1 MGMMPVY
8 FTTTSFKKRK
18 KQKFTNAAAA
28 ASSREN
34 QESWKKLLL
43 SHGVKQQK
51 VSKTIATLQ
60 RKPVS
65 YRGSDL
71 PKIPSLKDTWEPCTK
86 PADKVYTGDAIVG
99 ISTMHKSNAVPVFNK
114 QAAID
119 ISKMRR

>member
-8 FTTTSFKKRK
+8 FTTTSYKKRK
-18 KQKFTNAAAA
+18 KQKFTTAAAA
-28 ASSREN
+28 QRSREN
-34 QESWKKLLL
+34 QESWKNILL
-43 SHGVKQQK
+43 SHGVKK
-51 VSKTIATLQ
+51 VSKNIQSVQ
-60 RKPVS
+60 RKPIS

-71 PKIPSLKDTWEPCTK
+71 PRIPSRKDTFDPCVR

>member
-34 QESWKKLLL
+34 QDSWKKLLS

-51 VSKTIATLQ
+51 VTKTVATLQ

-86 PADKVYTGDAIVG
+86 SADKVYTGDAIVG

>member
-18 KQKFTNAAAA
+18 KQKFANAAAA
-28 ASSREN
+28 KLSHDN

-43 SHGVKQQK
+43 SHDVRK
-51 VSKTIATLQ
+51 VSKTVAALQ
-60 RKPVS
+60 RKPLT

-71 PKIPSLKDTWEPCTK
+71 PKIPSVKDTWEPCVR

>member
-8 FTTTSFKKRK
+8 FTTTSFRKRK
-18 KQKFTNAAAA
+18 KQKFTNAASAKL
-28 ASSREN
+28 SREN

-43 SHGVKQQK
+43 SHDVKK
-51 VSKTIATLQ
+51 ISKNIKSVQ

-71 PKIPSLKDTWEPCTK
+71 PRIPSVKDTWEPCVR

>member
-34 QESWKKLLL
+34 QDSWKKLLS

-51 VSKTIATLQ
+51 VTKTVATLQ

>member
-8 FTTTSFKKRK
+8 FTTTSFRKRK
-18 KQKFTNAAAA
+18 KQKFTNAASAKL
-28 ASSREN
+28 SRDN

-43 SHGVKQQK
+43 SHDVKK
-51 VSKTIATLQ
+51 VSKNIKSVQ

-71 PKIPSLKDTWEPCTK
+71 PRIPSVKDTWEPCVR

>member
-8 FTTTSFKKRK
+8 FTNTSYKKRK
-18 KQKFTNAAAA
+18 KQKFTTAAAA
-28 ASSREN
+28 QRSREN
-34 QESWKKLLL
+34 QESWKNILL
-43 SHGVKQQK
+43 SHGVKK
-51 VSKTIATLQ
+51 VSKNTQSLQ

-65 YRGSDL
+65 YRGSEL
-71 PKIPSLKDTWEPCTK
+71 PRIPSVKHTWEPCTK

>member
-8 FTTTSFKKRK
+8 FTTTSYKKRK
-18 KQKFTNAAAA
+18 KQKFTTAAAA
-28 ASSREN
+28 QRSREN
-34 QESWKKLLL
+34 QESWKNILL
-43 SHGVKQQK
+43 SHGVKK
-51 VSKTIATLQ
+51 VSKNRQSLQ

-65 YRGSDL
+65 YRGSEL
-71 PKIPSLKDTWEPCTK
+71 PRIPSVKHTWEPCTK

>member
-43 SHGVKQQK
+43 SHGVKQKK
-51 VSKTIATLQ
+51 VSKTVATLQ

>member
-1 MGMMPVY
+1 MTMMPVY

-18 KQKFTNAAAA
+18 KQKFTNVDAAKR
-28 ASSREN
+28 SREN
-34 QESWKKLLL
+34 QKSWQNILLDYD
-43 SHGVKQQK
+43 VKK
-51 VSKTIATLQ
+51 VSKNIQSLQ

-65 YRGSDL
+65 YRGSEL
-71 PKIPSLKDTWEPCTK
+71 PRIPSVKHTWEPCTK
-86 PADKVYTGDAIVG
+86 SADKVYTGDAIVG

>member
-1 MGMMPVY
+1 MGMMPDY
-8 FTTTSFKKRK
+8 FTTTSYKKRK
-18 KQKFTNAAAA
+18 KQKFTTAAAA
-28 ASSREN
+28 QRSREN
-34 QESWKKLLL
+34 QESWKNILL
-43 SHGVKQQK
+43 SHGVKK
-51 VSKTIATLQ
+51 VSKNIQSVQ
-60 RKPVS
+60 RKPIS

-71 PKIPSLKDTWEPCTK
+71 PRIPSRKDTFDPCVR

>member
-8 FTTTSFKKRK
+8 FTTTSYKKRK

-28 ASSREN
+28 ESSREN

-60 RKPVS
+60 RKPIS

-86 PADKVYTGDAIVG
+86 PAGKVYTGDAIVG

>member
-8 FTTTSFKKRK
+8 FTSTSYKKRK
-18 KQKFTNAAAA
+18 KQKFTTAAAA
-28 ASSREN
+28 QRSREN
-34 QESWKKLLL
+34 QESWKNILL
-43 SHGVKQQK
+43 SHGVKK
-51 VSKTIATLQ
+51 VSKNIQSVQ
-60 RKPVS
+60 RKPIS

-71 PKIPSLKDTWEPCTK
+71 PRIPSRKDTFDPCVR

>member
-1 MGMMPVY
+1 MGMMPIY

-28 ASSREN
+28 QSSREN

>member
-34 QESWKKLLL
+34 QESWKKLLS

-51 VSKTIATLQ
+51 VSKTVATLR

>member
-8 FTTTSFKKRK
+8 FTTTSYEKRK
-18 KQKFTNAAAA
+18 KQKFTTAAAA
-28 ASSREN
+28 QRSREN
-34 QESWKKLLL
+34 QESWKNILL
-43 SHGVKQQK
+43 SHGVKK
-51 VSKTIATLQ
+51 VSKNIQSVQ
-60 RKPVS
+60 RKPIS

-71 PKIPSLKDTWEPCTK
+71 PRIPSRKDTFDPCVR

>member
-28 ASSREN
+28 QSSREN

-51 VSKTIATLQ
+51 VSETIATLQ

>member
-34 QESWKKLLL
+34 QDSWKKLLS

-51 VSKTIATLQ
+51 VTKTVATLQ
-60 RKPVS
+60 MKPVS

>member
-28 ASSREN
+28 QSSREN

-43 SHGVKQQK
+43 SHDIKK
-51 VSKTIATLQ
+51 HKLSKNIVTLQ

-65 YRGSDL
+65 YRGSEL
-71 PKIPSLKDTWEPCTK
+71 PRIPSLQDTWEPCVR

>member
-8 FTTTSFKKRK
+8 FTTTSYKKRK
-18 KQKFTNAAAA
+18 KQKFTTAAAA
-28 ASSREN
+28 QRSREN
-34 QESWKKLLL
+34 QESWKNILL
-43 SHGVKQQK
+43 SHGVKK
-51 VSKTIATLQ
+51 VSKNIQSVQ

-71 PKIPSLKDTWEPCTK
+71 PRIPSRKDTFDPCVR

>member
-8 FTTTSFKKRK
+8 FTTTSYKKRK
-18 KQKFTNAAAA
+18 KQKFTTAAAA
-28 ASSREN
+28 QRSREN
-34 QESWKKLLL
+34 QESWKNILL
-43 SHGVKQQK
+43 SHGVKK
-51 VSKTIATLQ
+51 VSKNIQSVQ
-60 RKPVS
+60 RKPIS
-65 YRGSDL
+65 YRGTDL
-71 PKIPSLKDTWEPCTK
+71 PRIPSRKDTFDPCVR

>member
-8 FTTTSFKKRK
+8 FTTTSFRKRK
-18 KQKFTNAAAA
+18 KQKFTNAASAKLT
-28 ASSREN
+28 RDN

-43 SHGVKQQK
+43 SHDVKK
-51 VSKTIATLQ
+51 VSKNIKSVQ

-71 PKIPSLKDTWEPCTK
+71 PRIPSVKDTWEPCVR

>member
-1 MGMMPVY
+1 MSMMPVY

-18 KQKFTNAAAA
+18 KQKFANAAAA
-28 ASSREN
+28 KLSRDN

-43 SHGVKQQK
+43 SHDVRK
-51 VSKTIATLQ
+51 VSKNIKSDQ

-71 PKIPSLKDTWEPCTK
+71 PKIPSVKDTWEPCVR
-86 PADKVYTGDAIVG
+86 PADKVYTGNAIVG

>member
-1 MGMMPVY
+1 MGIMPVY

-18 KQKFTNAAAA
+18 KQKFTTAAAA
-28 ASSREN
+28 QRSREN

-43 SHGVKQQK
+43 SHDVKK
-51 VSKTIATLQ
+51 LSKNVQLVQ

-71 PKIPSLKDTWEPCTK
+71 PRIPSLKATWDPCTK
-86 PADKVYTGDAIVG
+86 PADKLYTGNAIVG

>member
-8 FTTTSFKKRK
+8 FTTTSYKKRK
-18 KQKFTNAAAA
+18 KQKFTTAAAA
-28 ASSREN
+28 QRSREN

-43 SHGVKQQK
+43 SHDVNK
-51 VSKTIATLQ
+51 VSKNIKSVQ

-71 PKIPSLKDTWEPCTK
+71 PRIPSVKDTWEPCVR

>member
-34 QESWKKLLL
+34 QDSWKKLLS

-51 VSKTIATLQ
+51 VTKTVATLQ

-71 PKIPSLKDTWEPCTK
+71 PKIPSLKDTWEPCVR

>member
-1 MGMMPVY
+1 MSMMPVY
-8 FTTTSFKKRK
+8 FTTTSFRKRK
-18 KQKFTNAAAA
+18 KQNFTNAASAKL
-28 ASSREN
+28 SREN

-43 SHGVKQQK
+43 SHDVKK
-51 VSKTIATLQ
+51 VSKNIKSVQ

-71 PKIPSLKDTWEPCTK
+71 PRIPSVKDTWEPCVR

>member
-8 FTTTSFKKRK
+8 FTTTSYKKRK
-18 KQKFTNAAAA
+18 KQKFTTAAAA
-28 ASSREN
+28 QRAREN
-34 QESWKKLLL
+34 QESWKNILL
-43 SHGVKQQK
+43 SHGVKK
-51 VSKTIATLQ
+51 VSKNIQSVQ
-60 RKPVS
+60 RKPIS

-71 PKIPSLKDTWEPCTK
+71 PRIPSRKDTFDPCVR

>member
-28 ASSREN
+28 QSSREN

>member
-8 FTTTSFKKRK
+8 FTTTSYKKRK
-18 KQKFTNAAAA
+18 KQKFTTAVAAQR
-28 ASSREN
+28 SREN
-34 QESWKKLLL
+34 QESWKNILL
-43 SHGVKQQK
+43 SHGVKK
-51 VSKTIATLQ
+51 VSKNIQSVQ
-60 RKPVS
+60 RKPIS

-71 PKIPSLKDTWEPCTK
+71 PRIPSRKDTFDPCVR

>member
-34 QESWKKLLL
+34 QDSWKKLLS

-51 VSKTIATLQ
+51 VSKTVATLQ

>member
-8 FTTTSFKKRK
+8 FTTTSYKKRK
-18 KQKFTNAAAA
+18 KQKFANATAAKL
-28 ASSREN
+28 SRDN

-43 SHGVKQQK
+43 SHDVKKQK
-51 VSKTIATLQ
+51 VSKTVATLQ

-71 PKIPSLKDTWEPCTK
+71 PRIPSVKGTWEPCTK

>member
-34 QESWKKLLL
+34 QESWKKLLS

-51 VSKTIATLQ
+51 VTKTVATLQ

>member
-18 KQKFTNAAAA
+18 KQKFTNATAA

-34 QESWKKLLL
+34 QESWKKLLS

-51 VSKTIATLQ
+51 VTKTVATLQ

>member
-1 MGMMPVY
+1 MSMMPVY
-8 FTTTSFKKRK
+8 FTTTSFRKRK
-18 KQKFTNAAAA
+18 KQNFTNAASAKL
-28 ASSREN
+28 SREN

-43 SHGVKQQK
+43 SHDVKK
-51 VSKTIATLQ
+51 VSKNIKSVQ

-71 PKIPSLKDTWEPCTK
+71 PRIPSVKDTWEPCVR

-99 ISTMHKSNAVPVFNK
+99 ISTMHKSNAVPIFNK

>member
-18 KQKFTNAAAA
+18 KQKFTNAASAQ
-28 ASSREN
+28 SSREN

>member
-1 MGMMPVY
+1 MSMMPVY

-18 KQKFTNAAAA
+18 KQKFANAAAA
-28 ASSREN
+28 KLSRDN

-43 SHGVKQQK
+43 SHDVKK
-51 VSKTIATLQ
+51 VSKNIKSVQ
-60 RKPVS
+60 REPVS

-71 PKIPSLKDTWEPCTK
+71 PRIPSVKDTWEPCVR

-119 ISKMRR
+119 ISQMRR

>member
-8 FTTTSFKKRK
+8 FTTTSFRKRK
-18 KQKFTNAAAA
+18 KQKFTNAASAKL
-28 ASSREN
+28 SREN

-43 SHGVKQQK
+43 SHGVKK
-51 VSKTIATLQ
+51 VSKNIKSVQ

-71 PKIPSLKDTWEPCTK
+71 PRIPSVKDTWEPCVR

>member
-34 QESWKKLLL
+34 QESWKKLLS

-51 VSKTIATLQ
+51 VTKTVATLQ
-60 RKPVS
+60 RKSVS

>member
-8 FTTTSFKKRK
+8 FTTTSYKKRK
-18 KQKFTNAAAA
+18 KQKFTTAAAA
-28 ASSREN
+28 QRSREN
-34 QESWKKLLL
+34 QESWKNILL
-43 SHGVKQQK
+43 SHGVKK
-51 VSKTIATLQ
+51 VSKNIQSVQ

-71 PKIPSLKDTWEPCTK
+71 PRIPSRKDTFDPCVRS
-86 PADKVYTGDAIVG
+86 ADKVYTGDAIVG